1 MTLRIYKGRMIR
13 QKYKVKEG
21 ERMEQNVDFMI
32 EGYQKLNF
40 FGHEV
45 WITTTH
51 VCMFIV
57 CAALVILGIAVN
69 CKIRHAKEVP
79 GILQNIAETYVE
91 LLDNI
96 VKDNMFRHWRKYAN
110 YILTIFMFIF
120 FANISGLFGLRP
132 PTADFCMT
140 LTLALVTFTVIQY
153 NAIKTNHGPLKYLK
167 SLTQPL
173 PLLFPINVIGEVA
186 TPVSLS
192 LRLFGNIM
200 GGTVMMALFY
210 GLLPRLVTI
219 GIPVFLHAYL
229 DLFSGA
235 IQTYVF
241 CMLSM
246 VFINDKLP
254 E

>member
-1 MTLRIYKGRMIR
+1 MMSN
-13 QKYKVKEG
+13 E
-21 ERMEQNVDFMI
+21 VDFMI
-32 EGYQKLNF
+32 HGYLEVSF
-40 FGHEV
+40 FGNTV
-45 WITTTH
+45 YITTTH

-57 CAALVILGIAVN
+57 CMFLVLIGIVVN
-69 CKIRHAKEVP
+69 RKMKHASEIP
-79 GILQNIAETYVE
+79 HGIQNLAEYYVQT
-91 LLDNI
+91 LDGI
-96 VKDNMFRHWRKYAN
+96 VKGNMFRHWRKYAN
-110 YILTIFMFIF
+110 YILTIFMFLLVS
-120 FANISGLFGLRP
+120 NISGIFGLRP
-132 PTADFCMT
+132 PTADYCT
-140 LTLALVTFTVIQY
+140 TLALALITFAVIQF
-153 NAIKTNHGPLKYLK
+153 NAFRTNGVLGYLK

-173 PLLFPINVIGEVA
+173 PILFPINVIGEVA

-210 GLLPRLVTI
+210 GLLPKLVTI

-229 DLFSGA
+229 DLFAGA

>member
-1 MTLRIYKGRMIR
+1 
-13 QKYKVKEG
+13 
-21 ERMEQNVDFMI
+21 MEQNVDFMI
-32 EGYQKLNF
+32 QGFWKINF
-40 FGHEV
+40 FGNEV

-51 VCMFIV
+51 VCMFILFV
-57 CAALVILGIAVN
+57 TLIVFGLIVN
-69 CKIRHAKEVP
+69 RKIRRADEIP
-79 GILQNIAETYVE
+79 GLLQNIAETYVE
-91 LLDNI
+91 LLDK
-96 VKDNMFRHWRKYAN
+96 VVQGNMFRHWHKYAN

-120 FANISGLFGLRP
+120 FSNISGLFGLRP
-132 PTADFCMT
+132 PTADYCMT
-140 LTLALVTFTVIQY
+140 LTLALVTFAVIQY
-153 NAIKTNHGPLKYLK
+153 NAVKTNHGPLKYLK

-229 DLFSGA
+229 DLFAGA

>member
-1 MTLRIYKGRMIR
+1 MD
-13 QKYKVKEG
+13 KE
-21 ERMEQNVDFMI
+21 VDFMI
-32 EGYQKLNF
+32 HGYLEVPF
-40 FGHEV
+40 FGGTV
-45 WITTTH
+45 YITTTH

-57 CAALVILGIAVN
+57 CAFLVIIGIVVN
-69 CKIRHAKEVP
+69 RKMKHAREVP
-79 GILQNIAETYVE
+79 DGIQNLAEYYVQTM
-91 LLDNI
+91 DGI
-96 VKDNMFRHWRKYAN
+96 VKSNMFRHWRKYAN
-110 YILTIFMFIF
+110 YILTIFMFILV
-120 FANISGLFGLRP
+120 ANISGILGLRP
-132 PTADFCMT
+132 PTADYCTT
-140 LTLALVTFTVIQY
+140 LVLALITFVVIQF
-153 NAIKTNHGPLKYLK
+153 NAFRTNGAFGYLK

-173 PLLFPINVIGEVA
+173 PLLFPINVIGEIA

-210 GLLPRLVTI
+210 GLLPRLVTL

-229 DLFSGA
+229 DLFAGA

>member
-1 MTLRIYKGRMIR
+1 M
-13 QKYKVKEG
+13 
-21 ERMEQNVDFMI
+21 EREADFMI
-32 EGYQKLNF
+32 KGYFKLDF
-40 FGHEV
+40 LGSEV
-45 WITTTH
+45 YITTTH
-51 VCMFIV
+51 VCMLIV
-57 CAALVILGIAVN
+57 VLALIIVGIVVN
-69 CKIRHAKEVP
+69 RKMKHAKEIP
-79 GILQNIAETYVE
+79 EGIQNVAETYVE
-91 LLDNI
+91 FLDGM
-96 VKDNMFRHWRKYAN
+96 VKGNMFRHWRKYAN
-110 YILTIFMFIF
+110 YILTIFMFIL
-120 FANISGLFGLRP
+120 FANLSGLFGLRP

-140 LTLALVTFTVIQY
+140 LTLALITFVVIQY
-153 NAIKTNHGPLKYLK
+153 NAVKTNGFFGYMK
-167 SLTQPL
+167 SLTQPI
-173 PLLFPINVIGEVA
+173 PLLFPINLIGECA

-229 DLFSGA
+229 DVFAGC

-241 CMLSM
+241 CMLTM

>member
-1 MTLRIYKGRMIR
+1 MS
-13 QKYKVKEG
+13 E
-21 ERMEQNVDFMI
+21 EVDFMI
-32 EGYQKLNF
+32 HGYLEVPF
-40 FGHEV
+40 FGTTV
-45 WITTTH
+45 YITTTH

-57 CAALVILGIAVN
+57 CAFLVIIGIIVN
-69 CKIRHAKEVP
+69 RKFKHAKEVP
-79 GILQNIAETYVE
+79 DGIQNMAEYYVQT
-91 LLDNI
+91 LDGI
-96 VKDNMFRHWRKYAN
+96 VKGNMFSHWRKYAN
-110 YILTIFMFIF
+110 YILTIFMFILV
-120 FANISGLFGLRP
+120 ANISGIFGLRP
-132 PTADFCMT
+132 PTADYCTT
-140 LTLALVTFTVIQY
+140 LVLALITFVVIQF
-153 NAIKTNHGPLKYLK
+153 NAFRTYGVGGYLK

-173 PLLFPINVIGEVA
+173 PLLFPINVIGEFA

-210 GLLPRLVTI
+210 GLLPRLVTL

-229 DLFSGA
+229 DLFAGA

-254 E
+254 AD

>member
-1 MTLRIYKGRMIR
+1 ME
-13 QKYKVKEG
+13 KE
-21 ERMEQNVDFMI
+21 VDFMI
-32 EGYQKLNF
+32 HGYLEVNF
-40 FGHEV
+40 FGHTV

-57 CAALVILGIAVN
+57 CAFLIIFGIVVN
-69 CKIRHAKEVP
+69 RKMKHAKQVP
-79 GILQNIAETYVE
+79 GVVQNIAEFYVQT
-91 LLDNI
+91 LDNI
-96 VKDNMFRHWRKYAN
+96 VKGNMFQHWGKYAN
-110 YILTIFMFIF
+110 YFLTVFLFIL

-140 LTLALVTFTVIQY
+140 LVLALISFAVIQF
-153 NAIKTNHGPLKYLK
+153 NAFRTNGFLGYMK
-167 SLTQPL
+167 SLTQPI
-173 PLLFPINVIGEVA
+173 PILLPINIIGECA

-219 GIPVFLHAYL
+219 GIPVFLHVYL
-229 DLFSGA
+229 DLFAGA

-246 VFINDKLP
+246 VFIYDKMP
-254 E
+254 Q